1 VQQIHFHY
9 ATNLCRFANHPLSI
23 QFNYSVSKHNLSKT
37 PTKTKMGIRD
47 HDSSRFS
54 VTNIINLILRFLQM
68 IFALAVVGLYAQDLN
83 KARKEHKYS
92 DGKWVCLF
100 NRHTATLS
108 AYA

>member
-1 VQQIHFHY
+1 VQQTPRRV
-9 ATNLCRFANHPLSI
+9 ATIPLSI
-23 QFNYSVSKHNLSKT
+23 QLNYSVSSTTSAKT

-47 HDSSRFS
+47 RDSSRFS

-92 DGKWVCLF
+92 DGKWVCLL
-100 NRHTATLS
+100 NRHIATLV
-108 AYA
+108 AHA